1 MTPPGFST
9 CPTLAAVAF
18 AFVFAAAR
26 LIFFNLDEIVMGSR
40 WHGLDAD
47 AKANGECGSMPM
59 LVTAADTAA
68 EVAVEDAD
76 ADGADAAVDACWL
89 AEWWVFGLVA
99 DFFRRG
105 KTPIDPERHSVCRI
119 CSRHRE
125 RNGCN
130 WRCMRRGERC
140 KRAVK

>member
-1 MTPPGFST
+1 MSAGFST

-26 LIFFNLDEIVMGSR
+26 LMFFSLDEIVMGSR

-76 ADGADAAVDACWL
+76 EDEADAAD
-89 AEWWVFGLVA
+89 EWWRFA
-99 DFFRRG
+99 
-105 KTPIDPERHSVCRI
+105 E
-119 CSRHRE
+119 
-125 RNGCN
+125 
-130 WRCMRRGERC
+130 
-140 KRAVK
+140 

>member
-1 MTPPGFST
+1 MFFS
-9 CPTLAAVAF
+9 
-18 AFVFAAAR
+18 
-26 LIFFNLDEIVMGSR
+26 LDEMVMGSR

-47 AKANGECGSMPM
+47 ANANGECGSMPI

-68 EVAVEDAD
+68 EVAVEDAED
-76 ADGADAAVDACWL
+76 EDDDDGDVDDEEWCF
-89 AEWWVFGLVA
+89 AECREFGLEVA
-99 DFFRRG
+99 DFKRG

-125 RNGCN
+125 RNGCSC
-130 WRCMRRGERC
+130 RCMRRGERC